1 MGLCEPLL
9 PGLRAIAELRRPGDR
24 MFNDDK
30 SGSCILLVDPKA
42 KIFIDTRFDFYGQGF
57 LAEAAYTMSLR
68 TDWRETFDRWDVDSA
83 MVTRD
88 WPLAGALDATDEFE
102 KLFDDGVIAY
112 YRRKGPDW
120 SASPVEFD
128 AYATACV
135 NNP

>member
-42 KIFIDTRFDFYGQGF
+42 KIFIDTRFDFYGQAF

-68 TDWRETFDRWDVDSA
+68 VDWRQTFARWDVDSA
-83 MVTRD
+83 LVTRD
-88 WPLAGALDATDEFE
+88 WPLAAALDEAADFE
-102 KLFDDGVIAY
+102 RLFDDGIVVY
-112 YRRKGPDW
+112 YRKKESD
-120 SASPVEFD
+120 
-128 AYATACV
+128 
-135 NNP
+135 